1 MRPARAI
8 RTAAAVLLLTSA
20 LAGCAKPGG
29 TDGDLLDDWAM
40 LGAAKVP
47 EPVVGQCRDSTGLNA
62 YDPAA
67 FDGPFK
73 DVPCDGPHQFEIVAT
88 GQLPADLAAS
98 GERPGRDRFAALF
111 PQCEDLA
118 AKYLGGEWQA
128 GRLYLYLQPPST
140 TQWRGGARFFHCD
153 VAAIGPDGDTIEP
166 ATTSVKDAV
175 RAAGPLAQGC
185 FVTAGADAD
194 NLFATAT
201 PIACDQPHDMEYAG
215 YVTAP
220 AKSDYPK
227 TDDANDD
234 LFGTA
239 CENKMLAY
247 LGMSRATYD
256 RQKDIYYVW
265 WRPSGQAGWNAG
277 EHSSRCYFL
286 LHNRK
291 LSRSVKGIGDATL

>member
-1 MRPARAI
+1 MSSIRALRI
-8 RTAAAVLLLTSA
+8 AAVLLA
-20 LAGCAKPGG
+20 AAGLAGCAAPGG
-29 TDGDLLDDWAM
+29 TDGDLLDDWSM
-40 LGAAKVP
+40 LAAAKVP
-47 EPVVGQCRDSTGLNA
+47 DPVVGECHDSTGPNA

-73 DVPCDGPHQFEIVAT
+73 VVPCSQPHQFEIAGA
-88 GQLPADLAAS
+88 GQLPPELAEAAD
-98 GERPGRDRFAALF
+98 RPGRDAFAPLF
-111 PQCEDLA
+111 PQCEELVS
-118 AKYLGGEWQA
+118 KYLGGDWQT
-128 GRLYLYLQPPST
+128 GRLYIYLQPPT
-140 TQWRGGARFFHCD
+140 AAQWRGGARFYHCD
-153 VAAIGPDGDTIEP
+153 VAVIGPDGDTIELYGK
-166 ATTSVKDAV
+166 SVKDAV
-175 RAAGPLAQGC
+175 RPGGPLAQGC
-185 FVTAGADAD
+185 FTTAGATKDT
-194 NLFATAT
+194 LFATAT
-201 PIACDQPHDMEYAG
+201 PTACDQPHDMEFAG

-220 AKSDYPK
+220 AKAAYPS

-247 LGMSRATYD
+247 LNMSRAVYNK
-256 RQKDIYYVW
+256 QQDIYYVW